1 MAQIDTGLG
10 WSAKDTYLSSLG
22 PVQMGTLAG
31 MTDPNGVFVEIP
43 GGLTTA
49 LEVAQGGYCYAENS
63 TYKWMCA
70 AEDNVQVY
78 VFKPTGQYY
87 LVGVKMGYGGKI
99 LTVRVKKSDGST
111 SRFDYKKMNDSQGNG
126 LYSGSATMGT
136 GNWEVPSGATIHL
149 PELGTGST
157 LSAIINNAIST
168 NIVLAS
174 QDWYK
179 LNPGYAVCCFATYNN
194 MDGGKTITPVLISTE
209 FSATILSNDGSTQA
223 TFVTYSYLKDGRRF
237 YMSMVPTSTLNV
249 STSTVTHAMLT
260 NFAVLVPE
268 GVFNALARSDWANIT
283 ILESVDPYGE
293 PTLDNDG
300 GDETPDSP
308 DPEDIPFSMPP
319 YITASDSGFVTLFNP
334 TESQL
339 RALAS
344 FMWSSGFDL
353 DTLKRLYASPIDYI
367 IGASIV
373 PVIPSLKEA
382 SHAITLPGV
391 VGPISTGVSMD
402 VVYQYSTVNCGSMF
416 IGKKHGAYLDY
427 SPYSHYQIWLPYIGF
442 RDIDA
447 DDITGKTIEL
457 QYLVDLLSGA
467 CNAELKCGGTVLYSW
482 QGQCGAQIPINSADW
497 SSMFS
502 GAISLAA
509 SAVKLG
515 ASIATGGAGIASV
528 ATDVASMGMAATGM
542 KPSISRGGTVAGA
555 AGFMAAQTPYIVY
568 TRPERAISA
577 RQNEISGYPSFVTMT
592 LGDLT
597 GYNEIYRIHLENIP
611 ATETE
616 LAELDGILK
625 GGVIF

>member
-1 MAQIDTGLG
+1 MAQLDTGLG
-10 WSAKDTYLSSLG
+10 WSAKDTYLMSAGAAL
-22 PVQMGTLAG
+22 LAQFGG
-31 MTDPNGVFVEIP
+31 MTDPDHVFTGQPLPKNLSTDADVAA
-43 GGLTTA
+43 GGLT
-49 LEVAQGGYCYAENS
+49 YAETTDYLWKVASTDNNQVFAFKYSYYFVGVSLGVQGTIRSVRIRKSTGAISRGENRTLGS
-63 TYKWMCA
+63 TYSGTS
-70 AEDNVQVY
+70 
-78 VFKPTGQYY
+78 FKYTT
-87 LVGVKMGYGGKI
+87 I
-99 LTVRVKKSDGST
+99 TT
-111 SRFDYKKMNDSQGNG
+111 
-126 LYSGSATMGT
+126 GT
-136 GNWEVPSGATIHL
+136 GNWEIPSSATWYIPVFSSLAEGIGHI
-149 PELGTGST
+149 GTVDQSF
-157 LSAIINNAIST
+157 
-168 NIVLAS
+168 
-174 QDWYK
+174 YK
-179 LNPGYAVCCFATYNN
+179 LNAGYAVACLVKMRYLDAT
-194 MDGGKTITPVLISTE
+194 MTAPVLIS
-209 FSATILSNDGSTQA
+209 S
-223 TFVTYSYLKDGRRF
+223 
-237 YMSMVPTSTLNV
+237 
-249 STSTVTHAMLT
+249 
-260 NFAVLVPE
+260 VPE
-268 GVFNALARSDWANIT
+268 YAVISTDGATPDPDAGISSFLRDGMAFTMRIDLPIIGANLTTSSLQTVDMTTISNVDPRRIFGTIATAANIT
-283 ILESVDPYGE
+283 ILTSDDPYGD

-300 GDETPDSP
+300 GDDTSDNP
-308 DPEDIPFSMPP
+308 DPEDIDFSMPP
-319 YITASDSGFVTLFNP
+319 YIAASDSGFVTLFNP
-334 TESQL
+334 TATEL
-339 RALAS
+339 RDLAS

-353 DTLKRLYASPIDYI
+353 DTLKRIYASPIDYI

-382 SHAITLPGV
+382 NHPITLPGV
-391 VGPISTGVSMD
+391 AGAISTGVSMD
-402 VVYQYSTVNCGSMF
+402 AVYQYSTVNCGTMY

-442 RDIDA
+442 RDVDA

-528 ATDVASMGMAATGM
+528 ATDVASIGMAATGM
-542 KPSISRGGTVAGA
+542 KPSITRGGTVAGA
-555 AGFMAAQTPYIVY
+555 AGFMAAQKPYIVY

-577 RQNEISGYPSFVTMT
+577 GQNEISGYPSFVTMT